1 VSFKNITIKQKIYT
15 IVLLALASLV
25 LITFTSLNMQ
35 KKQLLEAKKEMLKE
49 LVESS
54 YSTIG
59 YYDSLAKEGKLTDE
73 EAKKLAKEAIKVLRY
88 GENDYFWIND
98 MTPTMVMHP
107 IKPEL
112 DGKDLSKAK
121 DPNGKYL
128 FVEFVNEVKKS
139 QKSGFVPYLW
149 PKPGKEQPQPKLSFV
164 KLYEPWGWIV
174 GSGVYIDDIEEEFND
189 TLQTFLVWLA
199 IIMVALLSLAI
210 ILSRSIIKNIDS
222 LTKDIKTIV
231 DEKNLTK
238 RVELREKNEL
248 SVIANSINSLIKSI
262 QESIS
267 ITTNSSESNLSIA
280 QKLTTLAKDMNENI
294 NKQEKATTEI
304 NALANQTG
312 KDLDKVEEMAV
323 RTNEDLRATQ
333 TTFTSFIEQ
342 IAELSQEMS
351 TGREK
356 TESVNQKMAELSNT
370 ATQIKEILTVI
381 GDIAEQTNLLAL
393 NATIEAARAG
403 EHGRG
408 FAVVADEVRKLA
420 ERTQKSLSEVT
431 GTINL
436 ILQQVNTNST
446 EMFSINDI
454 IEKISS
460 EMKILAKEA
469 SDNRSKLESSTDTSS
484 ALAVQTTYIA
494 TMTKQLMEKMESIVT
509 LSAKNKEGSSAT
521 LEVANT
527 IGERS
532 QELLTNT
539 KQFVTK

>member
-15 IVLLALASLV
+15 IVLLALLAIV

-54 YSTIG
+54 YSTIS

-532 QELLTNT
+532 QELLSNT